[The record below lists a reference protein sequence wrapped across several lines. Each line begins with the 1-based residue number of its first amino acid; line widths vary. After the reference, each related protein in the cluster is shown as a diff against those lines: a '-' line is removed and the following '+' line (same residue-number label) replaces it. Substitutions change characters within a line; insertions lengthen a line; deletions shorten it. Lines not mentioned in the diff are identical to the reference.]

1 MGSIFMFTLITGALK
16 LPLFLFVGV
25 PLVMALQ
32 TNAPNKGQ
40 WMVSVR
46 DAQGVPLKELVIPAN
61 LKDGKQYVN
70 LGNWEPGTYTL
81 AVYLDVNKNNKLDKG
96 ILGQPLEP
104 YAFSNNARSAFS
116 APGVEEQAFQHPKE
130 KQVLRV
136 KL

>member
-1 MGSIFMFTLITGALK
+1 MFTPITGAVK
-16 LPLFLFVGV
+16 MPLFLSVGV
-25 PLVMALQ
+25 PLILALQ

-46 DAQGVPLKELVIPAN
+46 DAQGAPLKELVIPAN
-61 LKDGKQYVN
+61 IKDGKQSVN
-70 LGNWEPGTYTL
+70 VGNWETGTYTL
-81 AVYLDVNKNNKLDKG
+81 ALYLDVNKNNKLDKG

-104 YAFSNNARSAFS
+104 YAFSNNARSTFS

>member
-1 MGSIFMFTLITGALK
+1 MFTPITGAVK
-16 LPLFLFVGV
+16 MPLFLSLGV
-25 PLVMALQ
+25 PLVLSLQ

-46 DAQGVPLKELVIPAN
+46 DAQGTPLKELVIPAN

-70 LGNWEPGTYTL
+70 VGNWEPGTYTL

-104 YAFSNNARSAFS
+104 YAFSNNARSTFS

>member
-1 MGSIFMFTLITGALK
+1 MFTLFTGATK
-16 LPLFLFVGV
+16 LPLFLSVGV
-25 PLVMALQ
+25 PLILTFH

-46 DAQGVPLKELVIPAN
+46 DEHGTPLKELVIPAN
-61 LKDGKQYVN
+61 IKAGKQYVN
-70 LGNWEPGTYTL
+70 VGNWQPGTYTL

-104 YAFSNNARSAFS
+104 YAFSNNARSTFS